1 MASIEN
7 LKPIRTEEEARE
19 KGKNGG
25 IKSGEVRRRK
35 RAIKESLDILL
46 SKDFKPT
53 SKNGKK
59 LLKQL
64 TEMGINPDEID
75 NQMVLSYA
83 MFTVATSY
91 GKGAV
96 AAFNSIRDTLGEKP
110 TDKIKI
116 GQDEPFEVKIEVIK

>member
-1 MASIEN
+1 MAGIEN
-7 LKPIRTEEEARE
+7 LKPIRSEEEARE

-25 IKSGEVRRRK
+25 IKSGETRRRK

-53 SKNGKK
+53 SKSGKK
-59 LLKQL
+59 LVKEL
-64 TEMGINPDEID
+64 TDIGVNPDEID
-75 NQMVLSYA
+75 YQMVLSYA
-83 MFTVATSY
+83 MFEVATSH

-110 TDKIKI
+110 TDNIKI
-116 GQDEPFEVKIEVIK
+116 GQDEPFEVNIKVVK